1 MKLSIIIPCYNEQK
15 TISVILDKVRNL
27 KDYDKEI
34 IVVDDCSTDG
44 TKEIL
49 KKLENS
55 TEIKI
60 LYNDKN
66 RGKGY
71 CIKKGIDSSTGS
83 VLIIQDADLEYDPND
98 IPKLINPIKNGNAD
112 VVYGSRF
119 AGSEE
124 KRVFFYL
131 HSLGNKFLTTL
142 SNMFTNLNLTDKE
155 CCYKAFKSK
164 IIKDI
169 NLKENRFGFEPEITA
184 KISKK
189 DIQIYEVGIKY
200 YGRKYSDGKKITW
213 KDGISAIKCIIK
225 YNLFK

>member
-55 TEIKI
+55 IEIKI

-98 IPKLINPIKNGNAD
+98 IPKLINPIK
-112 VVYGSRF
+112 
-119 AGSEE
+119 
-124 KRVFFYL
+124 
-131 HSLGNKFLTTL
+131 
-142 SNMFTNLNLTDKE
+142 
-155 CCYKAFKSK
+155 
-164 IIKDI
+164 
-169 NLKENRFGFEPEITA
+169 
-184 KISKK
+184 
-189 DIQIYEVGIKY
+189 
-200 YGRKYSDGKKITW
+200 
-213 KDGISAIKCIIK
+213 DGI
-225 YNLFK
+225 